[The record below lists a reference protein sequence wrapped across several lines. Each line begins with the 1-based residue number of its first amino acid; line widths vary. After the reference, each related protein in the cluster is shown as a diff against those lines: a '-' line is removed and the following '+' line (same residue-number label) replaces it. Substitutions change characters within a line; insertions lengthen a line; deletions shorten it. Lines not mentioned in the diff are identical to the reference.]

1 MQNDDLCEIDDLNE
15 NTVVDVLEQRYFA
28 NKIYTRSGVVFLAVN
43 PYTRMDSCVNGFANQ
58 CFDEDREVVHVYSV
72 AESCYRDFSVHGDQT
87 IVISGESGSGK
98 TENAKLMIDYL
109 LRKLKSEMSIH
120 EGIAAAN
127 TVLEAFGNA
136 CTRINDNSSRF
147 GKRIKL
153 LFNGDTS
160 ICGAVFETY
169 LLEKSRVTHHEQGE
183 KNFHVFYQLCAAHH
197 LFIKNDFIDTSSMPN
212 TIELE
217 DYAKEY
223 AKVFSSIEQ
232 LEIQNAKQIEKYL
245 IGILYLGSVD
255 FVSDGILKVVRN
267 DCFVE
272 FCRIYGIDED
282 LVEEVLVKLSIQVK
296 GETIEV
302 FNTQA
307 QAITIR
313 NSMARLLY
321 SSIFNYITLCINNR
335 LRGKCG
341 VSSISVL
348 DIFGFEAFKSNGL
361 DQFCINWTNEKI
373 QSEFVRKIL
382 NEKQDNYKS
391 EGIVWKSIEHK
402 ADKECIVDIEK
413 PCGLADLISEESQN
427 SWGSA
432 ANLGTKIKNYLGAS
446 IKTAVDDKII
456 VSHYAGDVEY
466 DLKSFIEKNKEK
478 GNLKIFTNMPIITD
492 DNSKGDLVRYFKHS
506 MNELLSSIG
515 KTQVKYIKCLKPNL
529 YKKPGVFDRA
539 LISKQ
544 LFECGILQAIRI
556 SKQCFA
562 QEMLFETFQ
571 NRYSIL
577 GESAYGIVSVIKG
590 ASKCFMSNQT
600 LDILENCRSHA
611 YKECFRI
618 IRVSMRAYLKKHSQE
633 KRQKITFVNENE
645 YNNEP
650 VNPASA
656 PVVIECDDMM
666 LKDEES
672 VVAGCSGIDIDDK
685 CIHEGETH
693 RTYSEIIKD
702 LELKIEQYKRFC
714 EAPCR
719 SCKSL
724 EMKYRFQSEALKK
737 KNMVELELEK
747 YKARVEDLERKL
759 SEKEGEDEESQI
771 SVSFTNSYNI
781 FSCLIQLYLEFAPSF
796 PNEEVPRPEMLSL
809 AHSAFYV
816 VSKLDRDAFETSFG
830 IIDEIYLKL
839 HLFERNIHK
848 ISFIL
853 SNLIEYQSI
862 LRGEDVF
869 VEEIESLISILF
881 KHLCELQRVSV
892 LEVLPHAIV
901 EHQQLSIFKCNEGY
915 LKKIFKPPH
924 VSKLIRLLEYFHH
937 QMLYYH
943 IPEPYIIESANYL
956 LKIINASVFNEILV
970 RKNFLSF
977 NRGVQINY
985 NINEIDKFCRSINY
999 SEGMFNLSHITSII
1013 KLINLI
1019 EARATAD
1026 NILDECSILNC
1037 MQINE
1042 IVERLDSDA
1051 SYHFGEDNRDDR
1063 FVQDPTISMPNY
1075 TSTSRHAFICPRYIP
1090 SESLMSILKSMNK

>member
-1 MQNDDLCEIDDLNE
+1 MQSGDLCEIDDLSE
-15 NTVVDVLEQRYFA
+15 NTIVDVLEKRYFECMM
-28 NKIYTRSGVVFLAVN
+28 YTRSGVVFLAVN
-43 PYTRMDSCVNGFANQ
+43 PYTGVDSHNNGSVSE
-58 CFDEDREVVHVYSV
+58 CFDRDKEIVHVCNV
-72 AESCYRDFSVHGDQT
+72 VESCYRDFCVHGDQT

-98 TENAKLMIDYL
+98 TENARLMIDYL
-109 LRKLKSEMSIH
+109 LRKLKSEQFIH
-120 EGIAAAN
+120 DNIIAAN

-136 CTRINDNSSRF
+136 RTRLNDNSSRF

-153 LFNGDTS
+153 LFSEDAS
-160 ICGAVFETY
+160 ITGAVFETY

-183 KNFHVFYQLCAAHH
+183 KNFHVFYQLCAAHQI
-197 LFIKNDFIDTSSMPN
+197 FIKNDFIDTSNISD
-212 TIELE
+212 TTEFK

-223 AKVFSSIEQ
+223 TKVFSSMEQ
-232 LEIQNAKQIEKYL
+232 LGIQNAKQIEKYL
-245 IGILYLGSVD
+245 IGILYLGSIN
-255 FVSDGILKVVRN
+255 FVSDGILKVMRN

-272 FCRIYGIDED
+272 FCRIYSIPED
-282 LVEEVLVKLSIQVK
+282 IVEEALVKFSIQVK

-302 FNTQA
+302 FNTQV

-321 SSIFNYITLCINNR
+321 SSIFNYITSCINNR
-335 LRGKCG
+335 LKGEG
-341 VSSISVL
+341 NTGSISVL

-382 NEKQDNYKS
+382 KEKQEDYKN
-391 EGIVWKSIEHK
+391 EGIVWKTIERPTVK
-402 ADKECIVDIEK
+402 QCIVDIEK
-413 PCGLADLISEESQN
+413 PCGLVDLISEESQN

-432 ANLGTKIKNYLGAS
+432 ANLGTKIKNYLGQS
-446 IKTAVDDKII
+446 IKTTVDDRI
-456 VSHYAGDVEY
+456 VISHYAGDVEY
-466 DLKSFIEKNKEK
+466 GLKSFIEKNKER
-478 GNLKIFTNMPIITD
+478 GNLKIFTGMPIATD

-506 MNELLSSIG
+506 MNELLGSIG

-562 QEMLFETFQ
+562 QEMLFKTFE
-571 NRYSIL
+571 NRYSML
-577 GESAYGIVSVIKG
+577 GECIYRVVDVIKG
-590 ASKCFMSNQT
+590 NNKYFMSNQI
-600 LDILENCRSHA
+600 LDVLESCRNHA
-611 YKECFRI
+611 YSECFRI
-618 IRVSMRAYLKKHSQE
+618 IKISLQAHLKKHPQE
-633 KRQKITFVNENE
+633 KKQKILFVNENCDE
-645 YNNEP
+645 YKKKLINEASTP
-650 VNPASA
+650 VI
-656 PVVIECDDMM
+656 IECDDMM
-666 LKDEES
+666 LKDKES
-672 VVAGCSGIDIDDK
+672 LITSCSSIDINDK
-685 CIHEGETH
+685 HSNEGETN

-714 EAPCR
+714 ETPCR
-719 SCKSL
+719 TCKSL
-724 EMKYRFQSEALKK
+724 EMKYKFQSEALKK

-747 YKARVEDLERKL
+747 YKAKVEDLERKL
-759 SEKEGEDEESQI
+759 SERDDEESQI

-796 PNEEVPRPEMLSL
+796 SNEEVPRPEMLSL

-816 VSKLDRDAFETSFG
+816 VSKLDRDAVETSVN
-830 IIDEIYLKL
+830 IMDEIYLKL
-839 HLFERNIHK
+839 KMFERNIHK

-862 LRGEDVF
+862 LREKGIF
-869 VEEIESLISILF
+869 VEEIENLISILF
-881 KHLCELQRVSV
+881 KHLCELQRVSI
-892 LEVLPHAIV
+892 LEVLPDAVV
-901 EHQQLSIFKCNEGY
+901 EHQQISRFKCNEGY

-924 VSKLIRLLEYFHH
+924 VSKLIRLLEYFYH

-943 IPEPYIIESANYL
+943 IPEPYVVESANYI
-956 LKIINASVFNEILV
+956 LKTINTSVFNEILV

-985 NINEIDKFCRSINY
+985 NINEIDKFCRNINY

-1013 KLINLI
+1013 KLINLV

-1026 NILDECSILNC
+1026 SILDECSILNC
-1037 MQINE
+1037 IQINE
-1042 IVERLDSDA
+1042 IVARLDSDA
-1051 SYHFGEDNRDDR
+1051 SYHFGEDNREDK

-1075 TSTSRHAFICPRYIP
+1075 TSTSLHDFICPRYIP
-1090 SESLMSILKSMNK
+1090 SESLMSILKSINK